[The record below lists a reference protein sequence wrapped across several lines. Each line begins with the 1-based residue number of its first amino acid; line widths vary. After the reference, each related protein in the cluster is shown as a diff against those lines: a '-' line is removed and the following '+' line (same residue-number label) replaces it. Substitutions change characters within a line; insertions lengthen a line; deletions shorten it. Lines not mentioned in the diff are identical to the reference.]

1 MRALACVVAMLFV
14 FSFAASAFAATP
26 EELSGMYGGDF
37 RVAVKDTTLDLNPN
51 TASDEASLHV
61 IGLLYDSLGRLDP
74 VTLLVVPWVADSWS
88 VDTGD
93 QTVDIVLRTDVLW
106 HDDDSA
112 VEADDVKY
120 TYETFY
126 GGYIVDVVSATEVS
140 FDFSGGGGGKFMT
153 EGLQRPLVKLD
164 ETTPDEGC
172 GPFALISATVDSVTI
187 GAYDGYFNGRPYLD
201 TMTFDV
207 YQNISQAAIALIS
220 EEIDFIGWTL
230 DINDPYDEHN
240 VSGNLTSMGSI
251 EQTHLAISTGYGLE
265 YLFVAFNPIDELA
278 SLGLRK
284 ALAMAINKEV
294 YLTMEPNTRIVQSPM
309 SPFNVPWYNQSI
321 VEYNAGYYFDEGGNP
336 ATNPLPARQELAQL
350 NYIDRDGD
358 GLRER
363 PDGSPIQMTMLGPS
377 SSVDQRKF
385 DIGFNY
391 EGLLSSLGLDIT
403 LNTTATDP
411 SGFDVYVDVD
421 KLPLEPAA
429 VRDIPM
435 LAGYDVLHPEIMA
448 ALDAADDE
456 LDMATRQMYVHQAL
470 GLISELV
477 PFVPITSY
485 DAIEAYNRER
495 WDGVVE
501 MVGGIFNF
509 WSGINIHKVQTGSL
523 SVSVSTSQPS
533 VESGSNVT
541 VTVRVLDQG
550 FAAAPGMNVELS
562 ADAGTFLSG
571 TGTTDSLGEFQ
582 TTYTA
587 PGVSDVTDIGITATT
602 FLATYKGATASTKIT
617 VHPAVSKLIVVVSR
631 QAPVL
636 ESGGSTL
643 ITMAI
648 TDQDMIPVDVD
659 ASDVYVSV
667 DHAGA
672 TLGDPTPV
680 AGSPG
685 EFTASFTGNVTTDT
699 LFKVMVTAMKD
710 GYDAGTGSNDVVVRS
725 WGGVEPPQIE
735 KIESVPDVGILAMVS
750 MTLVA
755 LLVIAYRRREH

>member
-1 MRALACVVAMLFV
+1 MLFV

-172 GPFALISATVDSVTI
+172 GPFELISAAADSVTI
-187 GAYDGYFNGRPYLD
+187 GAYDGYFDGRPYLD

-207 YQNISQAAIALIS
+207 YQNISVAASALINGD
-220 EEIDFIGWTL
+220 IDFIGWTL
-230 DINDPYDEHN
+230 GINDPTDVYN
-240 VSGNLTSMGSI
+240 VSGTPTSIII
-251 EQTHLAISTGYGLE
+251 EPHLAVSYSRGLE
-265 YLFVAFNPIDELA
+265 YLYAAYNPIDELT
-278 SLGLRK
+278 SPDLRR
-284 ALAMAINKEV
+284 ALVMAINKEL
-294 YLTMEPNTRIVQSPM
+294 YNLMEPNTRIVQSPM
-309 SPFNVPWYNQSI
+309 SPFNEPWYNQSI
-321 VEYNAGYYFDEGGNP
+321 VEYNAGFYFDSTGRQASNP
-336 ATNPLPARQELAQL
+336 MPALAELAQL

-363 PDGSPIQMTMLGPS
+363 PDGSALQMTMLGPS
-377 SSVDQRKF
+377 QSVDIRRF
-385 DIGFNY
+385 DIGYNY
-391 EGLLSSLGLDIT
+391 EGLLSSLGLNIT
-403 LNTTATDP
+403 LNTTATNP
-411 SGFDVYVDVD
+411 SGFDIYVDVD

-429 VRDIPM
+429 IRDIPM
-435 LAGYDVLHPEIMA
+435 LAGYDVLHPEIMT

-456 LDMATRQMYVHQAL
+456 LDMATRQMYVHQTL

-477 PFVPITSY
+477 PFAPITSY

-550 FAAAPGMNVELS
+550 FAAVLGINVELS
-562 ADAGTFLSG
+562 ADAGGTFLSG

-617 VHPAVSKLIVVVSR
+617 VHPAVSKLIVVVGR

-648 TDQDMIPVDVD
+648 TDQDMIPVDVH

-735 KIESVPDVGILAMVS
+735 KIESIPDVGILAMVS
-750 MTLVA
+750 VTLVA
-755 LLVIAYRRREH
+755 LLVMAYRRREH

>member
-1 MRALACVVAMLFV
+1 MRALACVLAMLFV

-26 EELSGMYGGDF
+26 EEISGMYGGDF
-37 RVAVKDTTLDLNPN
+37 RVAVKDTTLNLNPS

-74 VTLLVVPWVADSWS
+74 VTLHVVPWVADSWS
-88 VDTGD
+88 VDMGG

-106 HDDDSA
+106 HDDGSA
-112 VEADDVKY
+112 VEADDVEY
-120 TYETFY
+120 TYESFY
-126 GGYIVDVVSATEVS
+126 GGYVVNVVSPTEVS

-153 EGLQRPLVKLD
+153 EGLQKPLVKLG

-172 GPFALISATVDSVTI
+172 GPFELISAAADSVAI

-201 TMTFDV
+201 TMIFDV

-251 EQTHLAISTGYGLE
+251 EETHLAISTGHGLE
-265 YLFVAFNPIDELA
+265 YLFVAYNPIDELA
-278 SLGLRK
+278 SPDLRR
-284 ALAMAINKEV
+284 ALALSINKEL
-294 YLTMEPNTRIVQSPM
+294 YNSMEPNTRIVQSPM
-309 SPFNVPWYNQSI
+309 SPFNEPWYNRSI
-321 VEYNAGYYFDEGGNP
+321 AEYNAGFYFDSTGRQASNP
-336 ATNPLPARQELAQL
+336 MPALTELAQL

-363 PDGSPIQMTMLGPS
+363 PDGSAIQMTMLGPS
-377 SSVDQRKF
+377 QSVDQRKF
-385 DIGFNY
+385 DIGYNY

-429 VRDIPM
+429 IRDISM

-456 LDMATRQMYVHQAL
+456 LDVATRQMYVHQAL

-477 PFVPITSY
+477 PFVPITAY
-485 DAIEAYNRER
+485 DAIEAVNRER
-495 WDGVVE
+495 WDGSVQ

-509 WSGINIHKVQTGSL
+509 WSAINIHKVRTGSL

-533 VESGSNVT
+533 VESGSNIT

-550 FAAAPGMNVELS
+550 FAAVPGINVELS
-562 ADAGTFLSG
+562 ASIGTFESAI
-571 TGTTDSLGEFQ
+571 GTTDSFGTFETNYL
-582 TTYTA
+582 A
-587 PGVSDVTDIGITATT
+587 SSVSVSVDVLIE
-602 FLATYKGATASTKIT
+602 ATAYMQTYAGSTDGIEVT
-617 VHPAVSKLIVVVSR
+617 VHPADNPLKVVVSR
-631 QAPVL
+631 LTPVIDSGQATTV
-636 ESGGSTL
+636 S
-643 ITMAI
+643 AVI
-648 TDQDMIPVDVD
+648 TDKDGL
-659 ASDVYVSV
+659 YVPGCTLHMTM
-667 DHAGA
+667 DLGGG
-672 TLGDPTPV
+672 TLGTLSEVTD
-680 AGSPG
+680 GQWS
-685 EFTASFTGNVTTDT
+685 ASFEGNVTSDT
-699 LFKVMVTAMKD
+699 NFRVTAVVQKA
-710 GYDAGTGSNDVVVRS
+710 GYQEASGFTNVVVRG
-725 WGGVEPPQIE
+725 WGGVQPAEIE
-735 KIESVPDVGILAMVS
+735 KTESIPDVGILAMVS
-750 MTLVA
+750 VTLVA
-755 LLVIAYRRREH
+755 LLVMAYRRREH

>member
-1 MRALACVVAMLFV
+1 MLFV

-37 RVAVKDTTLDLNPN
+37 RVAVKDTTLDLNPS
-51 TASDEASLHV
+51 TVSDEASLHV

-112 VEADDVKY
+112 VEADDVEY
-120 TYETFY
+120 TYESFY
-126 GGYIVDVVSATEVS
+126 GGYIVDVVSVTEVS

-153 EGLQRPLVKLD
+153 EGLQRPLVKLG

-172 GPFALISATVDSVTI
+172 GPFELISAAADSVTI

-201 TMTFDV
+201 TMIFDV
-207 YQNISQAAIALIS
+207 YQNISVAASALINGD
-220 EEIDFIGWTL
+220 IDSIGWTL
-230 DINDPYDEHN
+230 GINDPTDEYN
-240 VSGNLTSMGSI
+240 VSGTPTSI
-251 EQTHLAISTGYGLE
+251 VKEPHLAVYYSHGLE
-265 YLFVAFNPIDELA
+265 YLFAAYNPIDELT
-278 SLGLRK
+278 SPDLRRAL
-284 ALAMAINKEV
+284 ALAMNKEL
-294 YLTMEPNTRIVQSPM
+294 YNLMEPNTRIVQSPM
-309 SPFNVPWYNQSI
+309 SPFNEPWYNQSI
-321 VEYNAGYYFDEGGNP
+321 AEYNAGFYFDSTGRQASNP
-336 ATNPLPARQELAQL
+336 MPALAELTQL
-350 NYIDRDGD
+350 NYLDRDGD

-363 PDGSPIQMTMLGPS
+363 PDGSALQMTMLGPS
-377 SSVDQRKF
+377 QSVDIRKF
-385 DIGFNY
+385 DIGYNY

-429 VRDIPM
+429 IRDIPM

-448 ALDAADDE
+448 ALDTADDE
-456 LDMATRQMYVHQAL
+456 LDIATRQMYVHQAL

-477 PFVPITSY
+477 PFVPITAY
-485 DAIEAYNRER
+485 DAIEAVNRER
-495 WDGVVE
+495 WDGSVE

-509 WSGINIHKVQTGSL
+509 WSAINIHKTQTGSL

-541 VTVRVLDQG
+541 VTVRVLDQD
-550 FAAAPGMNVELS
+550 FAAVPGMNVELS
-562 ADAGTFLSG
+562 ASIGTFESAI
-571 TGTTDSLGEFQ
+571 GTTDSLGTFETNYF
-582 TTYTA
+582 A
-587 PGVSDVTDIGITATT
+587 SSVSDSVDVLIE
-602 FLATYKGATASTKIT
+602 ATAYMQTYAGSTDGIEVT
-617 VHPAVSKLIVVVSR
+617 VHPADNPLKVVVSTQTPVIDSG
-631 QAPVL
+631 QATTV
-636 ESGGSTL
+636 S
-643 ITMAI
+643 AVI
-648 TDQDMIPVDVD
+648 TDKDGLYVPGCTVHMTVDLG
-659 ASDVYVSV
+659 
-667 DHAGA
+667 GA
-672 TLGDPTPV
+672 TLGTLSEVTD
-680 AGSPG
+680 GQWS
-685 EFTASFTGNVTTDT
+685 ASFEGNVTSDT
-699 LFKVMVTAMKD
+699 NFRVTAMVEKA
-710 GYDAGTGSNDVVVRS
+710 GYQEASGFTNVAVRS

-735 KIESVPDVGILAMVS
+735 KIESIPDVGILAMVS